1 MKDVQKLLRPVYYF
15 NNGIYYQV
23 DTCSKVKLLKKNK
36 ENKEL
41 KNFIVLDITINKI
54 YSKDEFIIAH
64 NLLLAGPE
72 EIIEY
77 LDTLRFKVYRKIKLN
92 KEN

>member
-23 DTCSKVKLLKKNK
+23 DTNSKVKLIKK
-36 ENKEL
+36 NKEL
-41 KNFIVLDITINKI
+41 KNFIVLDITQNKI
-54 YSKDEFIIAH
+54 YSKDEFISVFVLDNHTTEQIT
-64 NLLLAGPE
+64 
-72 EIIEY
+72 EY

>member
-1 MKDVQKLLRPVYYF
+1 MKDIQKLLRPVYYF

-23 DTCSKVKLLKKNK
+23 DTNSKVKLIKK
-36 ENKEL
+36 NKEL
-41 KNFIVLDITINKI
+41 KNFIVLDITQNKI
-54 YSKDEFIIAH
+54 YSKDEFISVFVLDNHTTEQIT
-64 NLLLAGPE
+64 
-72 EIIEY
+72 EY